1 MKAIEAFLIVVGLL
15 LLSAIIL
22 AFPTMLL
29 WNWLMPRIFGVT
41 QITLYEAMGI
51 NFLSNIL
58 FKSNVT
64 IKRENNDK

>member
-1 MKAIEAFLIVVGLL
+1 MKALEAFLIVVGFL

-22 AFPTMLL
+22 AFPTMWL
-29 WNWLMPRIFGVT
+29 WNWLMPDIFGVT
-41 QITLYEAMGI
+41 QIALYQAMGI
-51 NFLSNIL
+51 NFLANIL